1 MCKENIYLFFLSLT
15 ILIQP
20 YCNAE
25 GMYNDHHGKH
35 AHGYHGHHGKHAHGY
50 HRHDHGY
57 GKYNQKES
65 LFTGNVL
72 LKLTSLQ
79 FC

>member
-25 GMYNDHHGKH
+25 GMHN
-35 AHGYHGHHGKHAHGY
+35 GHHGKHAHGY

-57 GKYNQKES
+57 EKYNQKES

>member
-1 MCKENIYLFFLSLT
+1 
-15 ILIQP
+15 
-20 YCNAE
+20 
-25 GMYNDHHGKH
+25 MYNDHHGKH

-50 HRHDHGY
+50 HRHGHGY
-57 GKYNQKES
+57 EKYNQKES